1 MSVEFKSLGDAVAY
15 IKKEAMVRPQ
25 DVIALRRFVFS
36 DGVIS
41 ASEAEELYSLAR
53 SGFACPEWL
62 EFFVEA
68 MTDYVVNQAEPKGYV
83 SSQNANWL
91 MDRIRASGEMPSALE
106 LETLV
111 NVINKAKSCPET
123 LSVFALEMVK
133 QGVIKGEGALR
144 RGAKLE
150 PGVIGAA
157 EVDLLRLVLYGM
169 GGDGNIA
176 ISRAEAEVLF
186 DINDIVGDQ
195 ANHPS
200 WPDLFVKAIAN
211 FLMASTGYNVP
222 TRQEALRSQEW
233 LDDDRASITDFL
245 SKTFAG
251 GLRGILNS
259 YSVDE
264 AWAKRNEK
272 LKTSIKANEVVDAG
286 EAQWLI
292 DRVKRDGKIHKNERA
307 LLMFIKETSPDIHPE
322 LKAVLDQVA

>member
-1 MSVEFKSLGDAVAY
+1 MSVEFKSLSHAVEQ
-15 IKKEAMVRPQ
+15 IKIEGMVSPQ
-25 DVIALRRFVFS
+25 DVIGLRGFVFG
-36 DGVIS
+36 DGVVS
-41 ASEAEELYSLAR
+41 SQEAGELFSLSRA
-53 SGFACPEWL
+53 GFVIPEWL

-68 MTDYVVNQAEPKGYV
+68 MTDYIVNQAKPRGYV

-91 MDRIRASGEMPSALE
+91 MEQVRSSGELPSALE

-123 LSVFALEMVK
+123 LSVFTLEVVK
-133 QGVIKGEGALR
+133 DGVIKGEGALR

-150 PGVIGAA
+150 AGVIGAA

-169 GGDGNIA
+169 GGTDSVA

-186 DINDIVGDQ
+186 DINDIVGDA

-211 FLMASTGYNVP
+211 FLMASSGYKVP
-222 TRQEALRSQEW
+222 TRQEALRSEEW
-233 LDDDRASITDFL
+233 VDDDRASITDFL

-251 GLRGILNS
+251 GLRGILKS
-259 YSVDE
+259 YSVDD
-264 AWAKRNEK
+264 AWAEK
-272 LKTSIKANEVVDAG
+272 NKDHKKSIETNEVVDAG

-292 DRVKRDGKIHKNERA
+292 ERVNRDGKVHKNERA
-307 LLMFIKETSPDIHPE
+307 LLSFIKDNSPDIHPE
-322 LKAVLDQVA
+322 LQAVLSQVA